1 MLKINKY
8 SDACA
13 HWGQKFYPLSFDS
26 FGGMVK
32 KSHKALSA
40 IIAKAA
46 TSHPISVI
54 AANLLWECVSLA
66 LMKAVARQL
75 LLSFPIQIASC

>member
-26 FGGMVK
+26 FGGMGK

-46 TSHPISVI
+46 TSHPISVTAPKKEFLPDLSYLI
-54 AANLLWECVSLA
+54 ARCYCSSSRLRMELNEVC
-66 LMKAVARQL
+66 
-75 LLSFPIQIASC
+75 

>member
-13 HWGQKFYPLSFDS
+13 HWGQNFYPLSFDS
-26 FGGMVK
+26 FGGMGK

-40 IIAKAA
+40 IIANAA
-46 TSHPISVI
+46 TISVT
-54 AANLLWECVSLA
+54 AANLLWERVSLA

>member
-1 MLKINKY
+1 M
-8 SDACA
+8 
-13 HWGQKFYPLSFDS
+13 G
-26 FGGMVK
+26 K

-46 TSHPISVI
+46 TSHHISI
-54 AANLLWECVSLA
+54 TAANLLWERVSLA

-75 LLSFPIQIASC
+75 LLSFPIQMEQNTVTMDL